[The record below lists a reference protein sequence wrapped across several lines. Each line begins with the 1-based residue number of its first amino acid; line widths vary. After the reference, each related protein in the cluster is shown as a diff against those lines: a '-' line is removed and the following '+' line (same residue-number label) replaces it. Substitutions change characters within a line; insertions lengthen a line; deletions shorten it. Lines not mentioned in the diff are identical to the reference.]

1 MTYVEWLRVRGALKW
16 TVIVLA
22 ALFVCGIGVRLYMFS
37 RGDAMAYVYGI
48 EHKSG
53 SKVTQSV
60 LPDGTKRTVIDDPV
74 DSVNV
79 TIDDAGYA
87 GKHIEILDRSH
98 RSDEAAKSV
107 VMGSMQVHTLPD
119 GDGERITIDTNE
131 PEPFVGYAAIAAFT
145 ALIIATVLAAPF
157 ARENDGHLEVA
168 LTKPISRTMLGLSTV
183 GVDLLGIACSWA
195 LTVVFLLATGALF
208 QSPNIQFGPNDFAG
222 TVLGLLGAFA
232 WYAMLCAA
240 TASMKRAYGIVL
252 GLAWPFALII
262 LGLGKG
268 NLGSQPIFVALH
280 TACQWI
286 GYVMPFTYLH
296 FGPAMTVNGK
306 AAGSLAFSAG
316 VEGPAL
322 AALLIGYIALA
333 IVQWRRVEA

>member
-98 RSDEAAKSV
+98 KSDEAAKSV

-145 ALIIATVLAAPF
+145 ALI
-157 ARENDGHLEVA
+157 
-168 LTKPISRTMLGLSTV
+168 
-183 GVDLLGIACSWA
+183 
-195 LTVVFLLATGALF
+195 
-208 QSPNIQFGPNDFAG
+208 
-222 TVLGLLGAFA
+222 
-232 WYAMLCAA
+232 
-240 TASMKRAYGIVL
+240 
-252 GLAWPFALII
+252 
-262 LGLGKG
+262 
-268 NLGSQPIFVALH
+268 
-280 TACQWI
+280 
-286 GYVMPFTYLH
+286 
-296 FGPAMTVNGK
+296 
-306 AAGSLAFSAG
+306 
-316 VEGPAL
+316 
-322 AALLIGYIALA
+322 
-333 IVQWRRVEA
+333 